1 MKRSWVLLLLTVTGA
16 SASEWDSQFEA
27 GVEAYKRRD
36 YAKAREA
43 FEAILSEGGVSAD
56 LYYNLGNTAA
66 KQKQP
71 GYAIFYYRKALQ
83 QDPSHEDAR
92 FNLEFLQ
99 TQLVDQIHIPPDF
112 VLFAVAKRFFYALT
126 RVQLLLVTVSMWSL
140 FWIAV
145 AIHLDRPIPRWIRI
159 VTGSLAVFLILTT
172 LTRIGIESKQTVGIV
187 LASSTDVKSEPLEK
201 ASTLF
206 ILHAGTEAA
215 ILALEDDWIE
225 IRLADGK
232 KGWIR
237 RQALGIL

>member
-126 RVQLLLVTVSMWSL
+126 RVQLLLVTVSMWSV
-140 FWIAV
+140 FWIAA

-172 LTRIGIESKQTVGIV
+172 LARIGIESKQTAGIV

>member
-1 MKRSWVLLLLTVTGA
+1 MKRSLVFMLLMVTGA
-16 SASEWDSQFEA
+16 SASEWDFRFEA

-43 FEAILSEGGVSAD
+43 FESILSEGGVSAD

-99 TQLVDQIHIPPDF
+99 TQRVDQIHVPPDF
-112 VLFAVAKRFFYALT
+112 VLFDIAKRCFYALT
-126 RVQLLLVTVSMWSL
+126 RAQLLLVTVSVWTV
-140 FWIAV
+140 FWITM
-145 AIHLDRPIPRWIRI
+145 AIHLDRPLPRWIRI
-159 VTGSLAVFLILTT
+159 LTGSLAVFFVLAT
-172 LTRIGIESKQTVGIV
+172 LTRIGIDARQKTGIV
-187 LASSTDVKSEPLEK
+187 LVSSTDVKSEPLEK

-206 ILHAGTEAA
+206 ILHGGTEAA
-215 ILALEDDWIE
+215 ILAQEDDWIE